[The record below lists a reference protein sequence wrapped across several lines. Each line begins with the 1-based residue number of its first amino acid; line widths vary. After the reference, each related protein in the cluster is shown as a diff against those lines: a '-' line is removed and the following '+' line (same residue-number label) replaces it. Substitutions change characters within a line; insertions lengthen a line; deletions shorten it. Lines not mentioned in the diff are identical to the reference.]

1 MNRIKRIAL
10 VMAIALVSVT
20 MLFAQ
25 GAAEALEA
33 QKDIVVLYTND
44 VHCAIDNNIGY
55 AGLAS
60 YKAEM
65 EKDNFVVLVDAGD
78 AVQGDTIGTVSKGE
92 YLVDIMEKFEEEY
105 K

>member
-55 AGLAS
+55 A
-60 YKAEM
+60 
-65 EKDNFVVLVDAGD
+65 
-78 AVQGDTIGTVSKGE
+78 
-92 YLVDIMEKFEEEY
+92 
-105 K
+105 

>member
-10 VMAIALVSVT
+10 VMVIAFVGLT
-20 MLFAQ
+20 MVFAQ

-55 AGLAS
+55 AGLA
-60 YKAEM
+60 
-65 EKDNFVVLVDAGD
+65 
-78 AVQGDTIGTVSKGE
+78 T
-92 YLVDIMEKFEEEY
+92 
-105 K
+105 

>member
-33 QKDIVVLYTND
+33 QKDIVVVYTND
-44 VHCAIDNNIGY
+44 VTWATDNNIGY
-55 AGLAS
+55 AGL
-60 YKAEM
+60 
-65 EKDNFVVLVDAGD
+65 D
-78 AVQGDTIGTVSKGE
+78 
-92 YLVDIMEKFEEEY
+92 
-105 K
+105 